1 VGSLMSTDVL
11 SFNQNSTVEE
21 VLLHIRQQ
29 KPDMELLYNFFIV
42 DSKERLVATVSLR
55 DLLISE
61 PTSPLKNIMKKK
73 PVSVYDDDPL
83 DSLAEIVSKY
93 NLLAVPVIYEN
104 NVLAGMVVVDDI
116 LEDLIGKRRT
126 K

>member
-1 VGSLMSTDVL
+1 MV
-11 SFNQNSTVEE
+11 
-21 VLLHIRQQ
+21 
-29 KPDMELLYNFFIV
+29 LLYNFFIV
-42 DSKERLVATVSLR
+42 DTKERLLATVSLR

-61 PTSPLKNIMKKK
+61 PDSLLKNIMKKK

-104 NVLAGMVVVDDI
+104 GVLAGMVVVDDI

>member
-1 VGSLMSTDVL
+1 
-11 SFNQNSTVEE
+11 
-21 VLLHIRQQ
+21 
-29 KPDMELLYNFFIV
+29 MELLYNFFIV
-42 DSKERLVATVSLR
+42 NSKERLIATVSLR

-61 PTSPLKNIMKKK
+61 PASPLKNIMKKK